1 LTGTKQ
7 ELSSVFSAVITGI
20 VTFAATNVDD
30 LFILMFF
37 FSQIDAS
44 FRRRH
49 IVAGQYLGFAALVAI
64 SLLGFFGSFLL
75 PTAWIGLLGLLPIAI
90 GVKKL
95 LYRRENP
102 HRAEL
107 DKARNEPPKLFIL
120 SSLFSRQTLT
130 VAAVTFANGGDN
142 LGIYTPLFASSN
154 FFHLGIFLFI
164 FFTLVG
170 VWCYAGFLLSRHPLI
185 AEIFS
190 RYGRLLVP
198 FVLVGLGV
206 YILMESGAA
215 TLMLG
220 WIQSL

>member
-1 LTGTKQ
+1 LI
-7 ELSSVFSAVITGI
+7 SIFSAVITGI

-37 FSQIDAS
+37 FSQTDAS

-49 IVAGQYLGFAALVAI
+49 IVTGQYLGFAALVAI
-64 SLLGFFGSFLL
+64 SLLGFFGSFIL
-75 PTAWIGLLGLLPIAI
+75 PTAWIGLLGFLPIAM
-90 GVKKL
+90 GVKRL
-95 LYRRENP
+95 LYRKENP
-102 HRAEL
+102 YRAEL
-107 DKARNEPPKLFIL
+107 DKARNESSKLSTL
-120 SSLFSRQTLT
+120 SSMFSWQTMA

-142 LGIYTPLFASSN
+142 IGIYTPLFAGSSLIR
-154 FFHLGIFLFI
+154 LGIFLII
-164 FFTLVG
+164 FFALVG
-170 VWCYAGFLLSRHPLI
+170 GWCYVGFLLSRHPII

-190 RYGRLLVP
+190 RYGRLLIP

-220 WIQSL
+220 GIRSF

>member
-1 LTGTKQ
+1 LAGARQ
-7 ELSSVFSAVITGI
+7 ELISISSAVITGI

-30 LFILMFF
+30 LFILMLF
-37 FSQIDAS
+37 FSQTDAA

-64 SLLGFFGSFLL
+64 SLFGFFGSFIF
-75 PTAWIGLLGLLPIAI
+75 PTAWIGLLGLLPIAM

-95 LYRRENP
+95 LYRRENAY
-102 HRAEL
+102 RAEL
-107 DKARNEPPKLFIL
+107 DKARNESSRLSIL

-130 VAAVTFANGGDN
+130 VTAVTFANGGDN

-154 FFHLGIFLFI
+154 FFYLGIFLFI
-164 FFTLVG
+164 FFALAG
-170 VWCYAGFLLSRHPLI
+170 VWCYAGFLLSRRPLI

-206 YILMESGAA
+206 YILMKSGTAK
-215 TLMLG
+215 LMLG
-220 WIQSL
+220 WIRCS

>member
-1 LTGTKQ
+1 
-7 ELSSVFSAVITGI
+7 
-20 VTFAATNVDD
+20 VDD
-30 LFILMFF
+30 LFILMLF
-37 FSQIDAS
+37 FSQTDAS

-49 IVAGQYLGFAALVAI
+49 IVAGQYLGFAPLVAI
-64 SLLGFFGSFLL
+64 SLLGFFGSFIL
-75 PTAWIGLLGLLPIAI
+75 PTAWIGLLGLLPIAM

-95 LYRRENP
+95 IYRRENP
-102 HRAEL
+102 NLAEL
-107 DKARNEPPKLFIL
+107 DNARDKSPKLSIL

-130 VAAVTFANGGDN
+130 VTAVTFANGGDN
-142 LGIYTPLFASSN
+142 LGIYTPLFASSS

-198 FVLVGLGV
+198 FVLAGLGV

-215 TLMLG
+215 PLMLG
-220 WIQSL
+220 WIRYS

>member
-1 LTGTKQ
+1 M
-7 ELSSVFSAVITGI
+7 SSVFSAVITGI

-30 LFILMFF
+30 LFILMLF
-37 FSQIDAS
+37 FSQTDAA

-64 SLLGFFGSFLL
+64 SLLGFFGSFIL
-75 PTAWIGLLGLLPIAI
+75 PTAWIGLLGLLPIAM

-95 LYRRENP
+95 LCHSENP
-102 HRAEL
+102 YRAEL
-107 DKARNEPPKLFIL
+107 DEARNESSKLSIL

-142 LGIYTPLFASSN
+142 LGIYTPLFSSSN

-164 FFTLVG
+164 FFTLIG
-170 VWCYAGFLLSRHPLI
+170 VWCYAGFLLCRHPI
-185 AEIFS
+185 TAEIFS

-198 FVLVGLGV
+198 FVLVGLGA

-220 WIQSL
+220 WNRYF